1 MIELMFEFFSSFV
14 MIVIP
19 FLSPSSDNPSE
30 LDQTTK
36 VVFKPTTEPQFVT
49 VSGAKGD
56 IPSAI
61 VLDPGRYTISV
72 KTDKYLFLDY
82 FVLLPAAYYEASILT
97 KKIENPCELGD
108 LESCRHY
115 KYPSIEDFRPVTR
128 AFNANGEEA
137 TELYT
142 DDEHLQL
149 INSKELPLLNE
160 LQQSLKY
167 ITDVPQAG
175 KYIVVVDYVTERRF
189 PESYVL
195 HVKLVES
202 DQPQGFVSVPS
213 CLYTTVCRQPVID
226 DESKELVFTIS
237 TPGSQSFEI
246 IVNHFVH
253 NISL

>member
-1 MIELMFEFFSSFV
+1 MTCCLQKNIFYFFFKS
-14 MIVIP
+14 IIY
-19 FLSPSSDNPSE
+19 SDNPSE

-36 VVFKPTTEPQFVT
+36 VLFKPTSEPQFVT
-49 VSGAKGD
+49 VSGAKSD

-97 KKIENPCELGD
+97 KKIDNPCWLGD

-115 KYPSIEDFRPVTR
+115 KYPSIEDFRPTTR
-128 AFNANGEEA
+128 GFNANGEEA
-137 TELYT
+137 IEIYT
-142 DDEHLQL
+142 DDEHLRL
-149 INSKELPLLNE
+149 VNSRELPLLNE
-160 LQQSLKY
+160 MQQSLKY

-175 KYIVVVDYVTERRF
+175 RYIVVVDYITERRY

-195 HVKLVES
+195 KVRLVES
-202 DQPQGFVSVPS
+202 DQPDGFVSLPS

-226 DESKELVFTIS
+226 EDSKELIFHVS

-246 IVNHFVH
+246 TVCI
-253 NISL
+253 

>member
-1 MIELMFEFFSSFV
+1 MSF
-14 MIVIP
+14 
-19 FLSPSSDNPSE
+19 SDNPSE

-97 KKIENPCELGD
+97 KKIENPCELGN

-142 DDEHLQL
+142 DDEHLRL
-149 INSKELPLLNE
+149 VNSKELPLLNE
-160 LQQSLKY
+160 MQQSLKY
-167 ITDVPQAG
+167 VTDVPQAG

-195 HVKLVES
+195 HVKLIES

-226 DESKELVFTIS
+226 DAYKELVFNIS
-237 TPGSQSFEI
+237 TPGAQSFEI
-246 IVNHFVH
+246 VVNIIVAQIFF
-253 NISL
+253 LK